1 MNATMTSLA
10 LTGMMPEHLLLLGI
24 VLLLTMDILGRWSRA
39 AVLVAVAT
47 TAAAAATCVVLAAAG
62 TTGDV
67 FAGMVSLTPQTLLAK
82 AVVLG
87 IAVPILMMSRDD
99 FEGGEFP
106 SLLLSSLYGV
116 CLLVSSDSALI
127 TFLGIELMSIP
138 VYALIVM
145 GYRRPQSAEASLK
158 YLVLGGTASAMFLM
172 GVMLLFNVSGS
183 MSVSAFANALSAT
196 DLMSRAA
203 VVLVLLAF
211 FIKGAIVPFHA
222 WAPDA
227 YEGASI
233 TTTAYMAT
241 IVKAGV
247 LFAALRM
254 FGTAAV
260 ASPVMELL
268 AVFALVSIVW
278 GNLTAMRQLSFRR
291 MIAYS
296 SIAHAGYLFY
306 ALLGDGAGRLQAI
319 TFYVLAYGVLNVLA
333 FSALPT
339 AAKDGDRDA
348 LDQMRGLFHRQPFA
362 ALVIGMAMLSLAG
375 LPPFP
380 GFVAKFLIFK
390 NVLAAGHP
398 VYATL
403 GLVGSYLGI
412 YFYLRVIQL
421 MFMSAPVPAT
431 PSAEQTLAPET
442 AHWHGGLVEPVRMPV
457 PATSGLA
464 RVASMLCVAAMLL
477 LAIIPGWVLERF

>member
-1 MNATMTSLA
+1 MTSLA
-10 LTGMMPEHLLLLGI
+10 LTGMMPEHLLLAGI
-24 VLLLTMDILGRWSRA
+24 VVLLALDIMGRWSRGA
-39 AVLVAVAT
+39 TLVAVGAT
-47 TAAAAATCVVLAAAG
+47 IAATVSCVMLAAAG

-67 FAGMVSLTPQTLLAK
+67 FAGMVSVTPQTLLAK
-82 AVVLG
+82 GVVLG
-87 IAVPILMMSRDD
+87 LAVPVLLMSRDD

-116 CLLVSSDSALI
+116 CLLVSADNALV

-158 YLVLGGTASAMFLM
+158 YLVLGGTATAMFLM
-172 GVMLLFNVSGS
+172 GITLLFNSTGS
-183 MSVSAFANALSAT
+183 MANEAFARAIGST
-196 DLMSRAA
+196 DLLPRAA

-227 YEGASI
+227 YEGASL

-247 LFAALRM
+247 LFAAVRM
-254 FGTAAV
+254 VGTAAI
-260 ASPVMELL
+260 ASPVSELL
-268 AVFALVSIVW
+268 AVFPLVSIVW
-278 GNLTAMRQLSFRR
+278 GNLTAMRQPNFRR

-306 ALLGDGAGRLQAI
+306 ALLGDGATRLQAV

-333 FSALPT
+333 FSALPM
-339 AAKDGDRDA
+339 AVRDSDRDA
-348 LDQMRGLFHRQPFA
+348 LEQLKGLFRRNPFA

-421 MFMSAPVPAT
+421 MFMSAPAAAT
-431 PSAEQTLAPET
+431 PSAESQLAPET
-442 AHWHGGLVEPVRMPV
+442 KAGHGALVEPVQVPV
-457 PATSGLA
+457 PAISGLS
-464 RVASMLCVAAMLL
+464 RTASLLCVAAMLL